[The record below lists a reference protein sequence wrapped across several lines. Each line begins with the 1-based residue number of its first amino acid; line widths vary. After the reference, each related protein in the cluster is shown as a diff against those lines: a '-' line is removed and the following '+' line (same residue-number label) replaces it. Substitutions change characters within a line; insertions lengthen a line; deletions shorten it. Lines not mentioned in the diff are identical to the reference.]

1 MQQVDLNYVVYH
13 LHSDLSNG
21 VTNVDSVTKFKEYVQ
36 KAKELGMKAMAFSEH
51 GSVFEWYH
59 KKEAIEEA
67 GMKYIHAVEA
77 YVTEDNDSDHKK
89 VKTTYSALDLIV
101 SGTSKKDVSVTFEKY
116 WQRED
121 GMWLAERMDGKT
133 TAIDPDTIII
143 KEEKVIK
150 TRDNYHCVLIAK
162 NLDGVHEINKLVSK
176 SFQRNDNHFYYMP
189 RIYLDDIINT
199 SDNVIITTACLGGI
213 LAKGTEEV
221 KDRFLDFLVKNK
233 HRCYLEI
240 QHHNV
245 EDQITYNQQLYELS
259 KKYGIPLIAGT
270 DTHALNETHMEGRK
284 ILQLSKGV
292 HFAEEDAWDLTFKS
306 YLELCRAYEI
316 QNSLPEEVWREAITE
331 TCRMADRVEEF
342 TLDKNTKYPKIY
354 DHPLQTYKNKIN
366 DAYKKHPYV
375 RKRYKPSEI
384 NPIIREEVEV
394 YDKTK
399 SIDFMLL
406 QTYLREWEKKHD
418 IDCGYGR
425 GSVSGSEVAY
435 ILGITQMDSKKFGLN
450 FFRFMNPSRVTNADI
465 DTDYSSKDRD
475 IIKQFIL
482 RDHMDLPNVR
492 ASEIITFNTIA
503 LKGAI
508 KDVGRALRMSIVE
521 TGAISE
527 AVYLDENNKWVIDD
541 AFRKR
546 YPELFKYVDI
556 VNGTIVSIGS
566 HPSGVLVSDLD
577 IEEEVGM
584 CSLATSD
591 YPVSMLNMK
600 ELDALMYVKLDIL
613 GLDNVGVINETC
625 KLAGIDRLTPDNTD
639 LDDEEVWKDIREDT
653 TLIFQWES
661 VSAQSYLKRFMSD
674 ETITIAKEHNKGF
687 SYIKWFSFGNGLLRP
702 GCASFR
708 DDVADGKILIT
719 GFNELDEFLFVTFGR
734 ITMQEDIMKFL
745 VRFCGYSDAES
756 DTVRRGIAKKG
767 GTEKFIPEIH
777 DRFLSY
783 SSEVYGQSTEKLE
796 EIFPPIKQGII
807 DATRYAFSWNHSDA
821 YSCIGYICGYLRH
834 YYPLEFLTAA
844 LNIFEGKEEKTL
856 NITNYT
862 RKKGITVEGIKFRHS
877 TSDYTFDK
885 ERNVIY
891 KGIAS
896 IKYLNSKVAD
906 AFQSIKDMQF
916 KDFID
921 LLAVKKEKGLPVNS
935 KQMKIL
941 IELGFF
947 EEFGEVKYLLKQHD
961 FFEELYGK
969 KQMKKDKAEKL
980 GIPLEL
986 VRKNAEKESEK
997 TFTKVNMN
1005 GLLHDFVAVMP
1016 YERTTF
1022 VDKVGYQI
1030 NDLGYVDIVSQDYK
1044 GYVVVMDVET
1054 KYTPKLKVYALA
1066 NGNTITVKVAKKDFN
1081 KNPLQKGDVVRVT
1094 NQKKKARV
1102 KMSPDGKFVPVENE
1116 FDWWLTKYDVI
1127 GSR

>member
-1 MQQVDLNYVVYH
+1 MSQIDLNYVVYH

-21 VTNVDSVTKFKEYVQ
+21 VTNVDSVTKFKEYIE
-36 KAKELGMKAMAFSEH
+36 KAKEFGMKAMAFSEH

-59 KKEAIEEA
+59 KKEAIEAA
-67 GMKYIHAVEA
+67 GMKYIHAIEA
-77 YVTEDNDSDHKK
+77 YITEDNNTTNRKT
-89 VKTTYSALDLIV
+89 KTTYTAVDLLSSV
-101 SGTSKKDVSVTFEKY
+101 KTKKEVKITFEKY
-116 WQRED
+116 WKRED
-121 GMWLAERMDGKT
+121 GAYIAESVDGKEVL
-133 TAIDPDTIII
+133 IDPETITI

-162 NLDGVHEINKLVSK
+162 NLDGVREINKLTSQ
-176 SFQRNDNHFYYMP
+176 SFCRSDSHFYYAP
-189 RIYLDDIINT
+189 RIYMDDLFNT
-199 SDNVIITTACLGGI
+199 SGNIIITSACLGGA
-213 LAKGTEEV
+213 LNKGTDEV
-221 KDRFLDFLVKNK
+221 KNRFLKFFIENND
-233 HRCYLEI
+233 RCYLEI

-245 EDQITYNQQLYELS
+245 EDQIQYNRKLYELS
-259 KKYGIPLIAGT
+259 KKYEILLIAGT
-270 DTHALNETHMEGRK
+270 DTHALNESHMAGRK

-306 YLELCRAYEI
+306 YLELCKAYEI
-316 QNSLPEEVWREAITE
+316 QNSLPEEVWREAIAE
-331 TCRMADRVEEF
+331 TCRMADRIEEF

-354 DHPLQTYKNKIN
+354 DHPLETYKNKIN
-366 DAYKKHPYV
+366 EAYKHHPYV
-375 RKRYKPSEI
+375 RKRYKPEEI
-384 NPIIREEVEV
+384 NPTIREEVSV
-394 YDKTK
+394 YDTTK

-406 QTYLREWEKKHD
+406 QTYLREWERKHG
-418 IDCGYGR
+418 IFCGYGR

-482 RDHMDLPNVR
+482 RDHMDLPNIR

-521 TGAISE
+521 TSAISE

-613 GLDNVGVINETC
+613 GLDNIGVINETC
-625 KLAGIDRLTPDNTD
+625 KLAGIERMTPDNVD
-639 LDDEEVWKDIREDT
+639 LDDEEVWKDIRDDT

-661 VSAQSYLKRFMSD
+661 TSAQSYLKRFMSD
-674 ETITIAKEHNKGF
+674 ETIAIAKAHNKDF

-708 DDVADGKILIT
+708 DDVADGNIMIT
-719 GFNELDEFLFVTFGR
+719 GFNELDKFLSVTSGR
-734 ITMQEDIMKFL
+734 ITMQEDIMRFL
-745 VRFCGYSDAES
+745 VKFCGYSDAES
-756 DTVRRGIAKKG
+756 DTVRRGIAKKY
-767 GTEKFIPEIH
+767 GTEKFIDEIH
-777 DRFLSY
+777 DRFISY
-783 SSEVYGQSTEKLE
+783 SNETYGASVEVLE
-796 EIFPPIKQGII
+796 EIFPPIKQGIL

-862 RKKGITVEGIKFRHS
+862 RKKGIKVEGIKFRHS
-877 TSDYTFDK
+877 TSNYTFDK
-885 ERNVIY
+885 EKNVIY

-916 KDFID
+916 KDFIH
-921 LLAVKKEKGLPVNS
+921 LLAVIEGKKLPVNS

-947 EEFGEVKYLLKQHD
+947 GEFGEAKCLLKQYD
-961 FFEELYGK
+961 FFNELYGK
-969 KQMKKDKAEKL
+969 KQMKKEKAEKL

-997 TFTKVNMN
+997 TFTKVDMN

-1016 YERTTF
+1016 YEKTTF

-1066 NGNTITVKVAKKDFN
+1066 NGNTITVKIAKKDFN
-1081 KNPLQKGDVVRVT
+1081 KNPLQVGDVVRV
-1094 NQKKKARV
+1094 NDQKKKARV
-1102 KMSPDGKFVPVENE
+1102 KMSSEGKFVPVENE
-1116 FDWWLTKYDVI
+1116 FDWWLTKYEVI
-1127 GSR
+1127 GRK